1 MPETATWTRFMRFNK
16 ASFAT
21 ISGTAIALIAATC
34 LCTTAQADSI
44 SKVDFKNAKSTS
56 QVEGKQIAVSI
67 PGLGEAKI
75 IVTPKSAVKSK
86 STGKPKSGRQAI
98 AEPLINAGLAPGQNI
113 SVKVPRTVD
122 EFVDDMD
129 QVRQKVSRSAASV
142 WGEVS
147 RLLQWIGRSLKQY
160 FAPPTITPGGY
171 PYIEQPGQVAAGA
184 RLHFTREGR
193 LKTVVSR

>member
-1 MPETATWTRFMRFNK
+1 MRFNK

-21 ISGTAIALIAATC
+21 ISGTTIALIAAVSI
-34 LCTTAQADSI
+34 AAPANADSV
-44 SKVDFKNAKSTS
+44 SKVDFKSAKSKS
-56 QVEGKQIAVSI
+56 QVEAKQIAVSI

-75 IVTPKSAVKSK
+75 IVTPKNEVKSK
-86 STGKPKSGRQAI
+86 SNGKPKNGRQAI
-98 AEPLINAGLAPGQNI
+98 AEPLINAGLSPGQNI

-129 QVRQKVSRSAASV
+129 GVRRQVTKSATSV
-142 WGEVS
+142 WTEVS

-160 FAPPTITPGGY
+160 FTHPTITPGGY